1 MCAARKHRYNTACNF
16 QSRLAFK
23 TAAVEDSENAIGTGF
38 AANLEPNGA
47 LLFKAWKRP
56 LTFANGVAI
65 SAAEIRR
72 VVASARSGNRANV
85 A

>member
-23 TAAVEDSENAIGTGF
+23 TATVEDSENAIGAGF

-56 LTFANGVAI
+56 LTFAKGVAI
-65 SAAEIRR
+65 FRR
-72 VVASARSGNRANV
+72 RDSPRRGYRRI
-85 A
+85 